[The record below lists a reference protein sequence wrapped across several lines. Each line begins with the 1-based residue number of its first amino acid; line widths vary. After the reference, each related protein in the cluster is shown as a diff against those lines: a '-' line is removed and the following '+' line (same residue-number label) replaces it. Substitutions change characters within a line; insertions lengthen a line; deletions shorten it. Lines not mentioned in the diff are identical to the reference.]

1 MRWSDPFE
9 ALEIGASFLSR
20 GRTISEA
27 DVVAFAGLTWDNH
40 PQHVDA
46 QWSQT
51 SAFGE
56 RVAHGMLVVS
66 YAVGLVPFDPDRV
79 LALRGLDRVVFKR
92 PVKLGDTIRV
102 KGAVTALRPIG
113 EEAGL
118 VQWRWSVINQE
129 DQLVARALVE
139 VLWRAGAARA

>member
-9 ALEIGASFLSR
+9 ALETGASFISR
-20 GRTISEA
+20 GRTITEA
-27 DVVAFAGLTWDNH
+27 DVVGFAALTWDSH

-46 QWSQT
+46 QWSAE

-79 LALRGLDRVVFKR
+79 IALRGLDKVVFKR
-92 PVKLGDTIRV
+92 PVRLGDTIRV
-102 KGAVTALRPIG
+102 KGAILALRPIG

-118 VQWRWSVINQE
+118 VQWRWSVVNQAQ
-129 DQLVARALVE
+129 QLVARALVE
-139 VLWRAGAARA
+139 VVWKRGAP